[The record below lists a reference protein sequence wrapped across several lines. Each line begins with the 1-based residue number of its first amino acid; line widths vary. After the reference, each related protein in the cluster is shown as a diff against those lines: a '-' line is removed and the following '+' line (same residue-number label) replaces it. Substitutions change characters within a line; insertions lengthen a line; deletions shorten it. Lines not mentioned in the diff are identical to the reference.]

1 MIEQRIVAMMAATPA
16 ITNAVGQ
23 RISPVILRQE
33 TALPALVYRR
43 LASDPEYTLA
53 GRAGWRTVTL
63 QAVCWATDYA
73 DARALAE
80 AVREL
85 LDGYS
90 ETSDVGSIRFIS
102 AADGADE
109 YISEIDAYGCVCNL
123 TIEYDDE
130 AATL

>member
-1 MIEQRIVAMMAATPA
+1 MIEQRIVSMLAADATIA
-16 ITNAVGQ
+16 AAVGQ
-23 RISPVILRQE
+23 RISPVVLRQE
-33 TALPALVYRR
+33 TALPSLVYRR
-43 LASDPEYTLA
+43 LAADPEYTLA

-63 QAVCWATDYA
+63 QIACWALEYA

-85 LDGYS
+85 LDAYS

-102 AADGADE
+102 VADGADE
-109 YISEIDAYGCVCNL
+109 YVGELDAYGCICNL

>member
-1 MIEQRIVAMMAATPA
+1 MIEQRIVSMMAADATIA
-16 ITNAVGQ
+16 AAVGQ
-23 RISPVILRQE
+23 RISPVVLRQD
-33 TALPALVYRR
+33 TALPSLVYRR
-43 LASDPEYTLA
+43 LAADPEYTLA

-63 QAVCWATDYA
+63 QIACWALEYA

-85 LDGYS
+85 LDAYS

-102 AADGADE
+102 VADGADE
-109 YISEIDAYGCVCNL
+109 YVGELDAYGCICNL

>member
-1 MIEQRIVAMMAATPA
+1 MIEQRIVSMLAADATIA
-16 ITNAVGQ
+16 AAVGQ

-53 GRAGWRTVTL
+53 GRAGWRPVTL
-63 QAVCWATDYA
+63 QIVCWAPEYA
-73 DARALAE
+73 DARLLAE
-80 AVREL
+80 AVRKRF
-85 LDGYS
+85 DGYS

-102 AADGADE
+102 VADGADE
-109 YISEIDAYGCVCNL
+109 YVIEIDAYGCVCNL

>member
-1 MIEQRIVAMMAATPA
+1 MIEQRIVSMMAADATIA
-16 ITNAVGQ
+16 AAVGQ
-23 RISPVILRQE
+23 RISPVVLRQD
-33 TALPALVYRR
+33 TALPSLVYRR
-43 LASDPEYTLA
+43 LAADPEYTLA

-63 QAVCWATDYA
+63 QIACWALEYA

-85 LDGYS
+85 LDAYS

-102 AADGADE
+102 VADGADE
-109 YISEIDAYGCVCNL
+109 YVSELDAYGCICNL